1 MVEKM
6 VVGKSKLASKLMGL
20 DREQLKTLIEMINA
34 RLVKQLSFEE
44 VQKFIQLDTLDDCK
58 QYLRVMLDFYF
69 DVIKS
74 PEGRKATSH
83 IEDDRNIWMQ
93 TLFSEG
99 FHFLSL
105 LDGVGYNR
113 GIDRLNPIID
123 PSVLF
128 SIARRIYESVIAFE
142 LLFIIPNSEDKR
154 TILYNLFMAH
164 GLSERL
170 KNLDEKMRSHN
181 PERVAEEQKDIDECL
196 KEIESTELYSKLDQ
210 QTKNIIHNAFG
221 KKFRYTF
228 KENNSLEFVNYDD
241 ADNLLRIKNDILK
254 GTYSYFSLHGHPSY
268 VSIFQFRDA
277 FKNDDRADTSIM
289 APHATQCVLAFMS
302 IFIVD
307 YMKLVPEIKSMY
319 DKLEEPRRFAIGM
332 YEDAMRGEK
341 KFK

>member
-1 MVEKM
+1 MEF
-6 VVGKSKLASKLMGL
+6 SK
-20 DREQLKTLIEMINA
+20 EQLKKLSDLLKSRSE
-34 RLVKQLSFEE
+34 KQLTIEE
-44 VQKFIQLDTLDDCK
+44 VQKFIQLDTIDDCK

-74 PEGRKATSH
+74 PEGRKATSY
-83 IEDDRNIWMQ
+83 IEDDRNICMQ

-105 LDGVGYNR
+105 LDGVGYNK
-113 GIDRLNPIID
+113 GIDRLNPIVD

-128 SIARRIYESVIAFE
+128 SVARRIYESVIAFE
-142 LLFIIPNSEDKR
+142 ILFVIPDSEDKKA
-154 TILYNLFMAH
+154 ILYNLFMAH

-170 KNLDEKMRSHN
+170 KNIDEEMRSHN

-196 KEIESTELYSKLDQ
+196 REIEGTDLYSELDQ
-210 QTKNIIHNAFG
+210 QTKNIIKNAFG
-221 KKFRYTF
+221 KKFRYIF
-228 KENNSLEFVNYDD
+228 KEDNSLEFVNYDD
-241 ADNLLRIKNDILK
+241 ADKLLRIKNNMLK

-277 FKNDDRADTSIM
+277 FNNDSRADISLM

-302 IFIVD
+302 FFIVD
-307 YMKLVPEIKSMY
+307 YMKLVPEIKTMF
-319 DKLEEPRRFAIGM
+319 DKFEEPRRFAIGM
-332 YEDAMRGEK
+332 YEDAMRGEM

>member
-1 MVEKM
+1 MEF
-6 VVGKSKLASKLMGL
+6 SK
-20 DREQLKTLIEMINA
+20 EQLKKLSDLLKSRSE
-34 RLVKQLSFEE
+34 KQLTIEE
-44 VQKFIQLDTLDDCK
+44 VQKFIQLDTIDDCK

-74 PEGRKATSH
+74 PEGRKATSY

-105 LDGVGYNR
+105 LDGVGYNK
-113 GIDRLNPIID
+113 GIDRLNPIVD

-128 SIARRIYESVIAFE
+128 SVARRIYESVIAFE
-142 LLFIIPNSEDKR
+142 ILFVIPDSEDKKA
-154 TILYNLFMAH
+154 ILYNLFMAH

-170 KNLDEKMRSHN
+170 KNIDEEMRSHN

-196 KEIESTELYSKLDQ
+196 REIEGTDLYSELDQ
-210 QTKNIIHNAFG
+210 QTKNIIKNAFG
-221 KKFRYTF
+221 KKFRYIF
-228 KENNSLEFVNYDD
+228 KEDNSLEFVNYDD
-241 ADNLLRIKNDILK
+241 ADILLRIKNNMLK

-277 FKNDDRADTSIM
+277 FNNDSRADISLM

-302 IFIVD
+302 FFIVD
-307 YMKLVPEIKSMY
+307 YMKLVPEIKTMF
-319 DKLEEPRRFAIGM
+319 DKFEEPRRFAIGM
-332 YEDAMRGEK
+332 YEDAMRGEM

>member
-1 MVEKM
+1 MEF
-6 VVGKSKLASKLMGL
+6 SK
-20 DREQLKTLIEMINA
+20 EQLKKLSDLLKSRSE
-34 RLVKQLSFEE
+34 KQLTIEE
-44 VQKFIQLDTLDDCK
+44 VQKFIQLDTIDDCK

-74 PEGRKATSH
+74 PEGRKATSY

-105 LDGVGYNR
+105 LDGVGYNK
-113 GIDRLNPIID
+113 GIDRLNPIVD

-128 SIARRIYESVIAFE
+128 SVARRIYESVIAFE
-142 LLFIIPNSEDKR
+142 ILFVIPDSEDKKA
-154 TILYNLFMAH
+154 ILYNLFMAH

-170 KNLDEKMRSHN
+170 KNIDEEMRSHN

-196 KEIESTELYSKLDQ
+196 REIEGTDLYSELDQ
-210 QTKNIIHNAFG
+210 QTKNIIKNAFG
-221 KKFRYTF
+221 KKFRYIF
-228 KENNSLEFVNYDD
+228 KEDNSLEFVNYDD
-241 ADNLLRIKNDILK
+241 ADKLLRIKNNMLK

-277 FKNDDRADTSIM
+277 FNNDSRADISLM

-302 IFIVD
+302 FFIVD
-307 YMKLVPEIKSMY
+307 YMKLVAEIKTMF
-319 DKLEEPRRFAIGM
+319 DKFEEPRRFAIGM
-332 YEDAMRGEK
+332 YEDAMRGEM

>member
-1 MVEKM
+1 MEF
-6 VVGKSKLASKLMGL
+6 SK
-20 DREQLKTLIEMINA
+20 EQLKKLSDLLKSRSE
-34 RLVKQLSFEE
+34 KQLTIEE
-44 VQKFIQLDTLDDCK
+44 VQKFIQLDTIDDCK

-74 PEGRKATSH
+74 PEGRKATSY

-105 LDGVGYNR
+105 LDGVGYNK
-113 GIDRLNPIID
+113 GIDRLNPIVD

-128 SIARRIYESVIAFE
+128 SVARRIYESVIAFE
-142 LLFIIPNSEDKR
+142 ILFVIPDSEDKKA
-154 TILYNLFMAH
+154 ILYNLFMAH

-170 KNLDEKMRSHN
+170 KNIDEEMRSHN

-196 KEIESTELYSKLDQ
+196 REIEGTDLYSELDQ
-210 QTKNIIHNAFG
+210 QTKNIIKNAFG
-221 KKFRYTF
+221 KKFRYIF

-241 ADNLLRIKNDILK
+241 ADKLLRIKNNMLK

-277 FKNDDRADTSIM
+277 FNNDSRADISLM

-302 IFIVD
+302 FFIVD
-307 YMKLVPEIKSMY
+307 YMKLVPEIKAMY

>member
-1 MVEKM
+1 MEF
-6 VVGKSKLASKLMGL
+6 SK
-20 DREQLKTLIEMINA
+20 EQLKKLSDLLKSRSE
-34 RLVKQLSFEE
+34 KQLTIEE
-44 VQKFIQLDTLDDCK
+44 VQKFIQLDTIDDCK

-74 PEGRKATSH
+74 PEGRKATSY

-105 LDGVGYNR
+105 LDGVGYNK
-113 GIDRLNPIID
+113 GIDRLNPIVD

-128 SIARRIYESVIAFE
+128 SVARRIYESVIAFE
-142 LLFIIPNSEDKR
+142 ILFVIPDSEDKKA
-154 TILYNLFMAH
+154 ILYNLFMAH

-170 KNLDEKMRSHN
+170 KNIDEEMRSHN

-196 KEIESTELYSKLDQ
+196 REIEGTDLYSELDQ
-210 QTKNIIHNAFG
+210 QTKNIIKNAFG
-221 KKFRYTF
+221 KKFRYIF
-228 KENNSLEFVNYDD
+228 KEDNSLEFVNYDD
-241 ADNLLRIKNDILK
+241 ADKLLRIKNNMLK

-277 FKNDDRADTSIM
+277 FKNDNRADTSIM

-307 YMKLVPEIKSMY
+307 YMKLVPEIKAMY

-341 KFK
+341 KFQ

>member
-1 MVEKM
+1 MEF
-6 VVGKSKLASKLMGL
+6 SK
-20 DREQLKTLIEMINA
+20 EQLKKLSDLLKSRSE
-34 RLVKQLSFEE
+34 KQLTIEE
-44 VQKFIQLDTLDDCK
+44 VQKFIQLDTIDDCK

-74 PEGRKATSH
+74 PEGRKATSY

-105 LDGVGYNR
+105 LDGVGYNK
-113 GIDRLNPIID
+113 GIDRLNPIVD

-128 SIARRIYESVIAFE
+128 SVARRIYESVIAFE
-142 LLFIIPNSEDKR
+142 ILFVIPDSEDKKA
-154 TILYNLFMAH
+154 ILYNLFMAH

-170 KNLDEKMRSHN
+170 KNIDEEMRSHN
-181 PERVAEEQKDIDECL
+181 PERVAEEQKDIDECMR
-196 KEIESTELYSKLDQ
+196 EIEGTDLYSELDQ
-210 QTKNIIHNAFG
+210 QTKNIIKNAFG
-221 KKFRYTF
+221 KKFRYIF
-228 KENNSLEFVNYDD
+228 KEDNSLEFVNYDD
-241 ADNLLRIKNDILK
+241 ADKLLRIKNNMLK

-277 FKNDDRADTSIM
+277 FNNDSRADISLM

-302 IFIVD
+302 FFIVD
-307 YMKLVPEIKSMY
+307 YMKLVPEIKTMF
-319 DKLEEPRRFAIGM
+319 DKFEEPRRFAIGM
-332 YEDAMRGEK
+332 YEDAMRGEM

>member
-1 MVEKM
+1 MEF
-6 VVGKSKLASKLMGL
+6 SK
-20 DREQLKTLIEMINA
+20 EQLKKLSDLLKSRSE
-34 RLVKQLSFEE
+34 KQLTIEE
-44 VQKFIQLDTLDDCK
+44 VQKFIQLDTIDDCK

-74 PEGRKATSH
+74 PEGRKATSY

-105 LDGVGYNR
+105 LDGVGYNK
-113 GIDRLNPIID
+113 GIDRLNPIVD

-128 SIARRIYESVIAFE
+128 SVARRIYDSVIAFE
-142 LLFIIPNSEDKR
+142 LLFVIPDSEDKKV
-154 TILYNLFMAH
+154 ILYNLFMAH

-170 KNLDEKMRSHN
+170 KNIDEEMRSHN
-181 PERVAEEQKDIDECL
+181 PEWVAEEQKDIDECL
-196 KEIESTELYSKLDQ
+196 KEIEGTDLYSELDQ
-210 QTKNIIHNAFG
+210 QTKNIIKNAFG
-221 KKFRYTF
+221 KKFRYIF
-228 KENNSLEFVNYDD
+228 KEDNSLEFVNYDD
-241 ADNLLRIKNDILK
+241 ADKLLRIKNNMLK

-277 FKNDDRADTSIM
+277 FNNDSRADISLM

-302 IFIVD
+302 FFIVD
-307 YMKLVPEIKSMY
+307 YMKLVPEIKTMF
-319 DKLEEPRRFAIGM
+319 DKFEEPRRFAIGM

>member
-1 MVEKM
+1 MEF
-6 VVGKSKLASKLMGL
+6 SK
-20 DREQLKTLIEMINA
+20 EQLKKLSDLLKSRSE
-34 RLVKQLSFEE
+34 KQLTIEE
-44 VQKFIQLDTLDDCK
+44 VQKFIQLDTIDDCK

-74 PEGRKATSH
+74 PEGRKATSY

-105 LDGVGYNR
+105 LDGVGYNK
-113 GIDRLNPIID
+113 GIDRLNPIVN

-128 SIARRIYESVIAFE
+128 SVARRIYESVIAFE
-142 LLFIIPNSEDKR
+142 ILFVIPDSEDKKA
-154 TILYNLFMAH
+154 ILYNLFMAH

-170 KNLDEKMRSHN
+170 KNIDEEMRSHN

-196 KEIESTELYSKLDQ
+196 REIEGTDLYSELDQ
-210 QTKNIIHNAFG
+210 QTKNIIKNAFG
-221 KKFRYTF
+221 KKFRYIF
-228 KENNSLEFVNYDD
+228 KEDNSLEFVNYDD
-241 ADNLLRIKNDILK
+241 ADKLLRIKNNMLK

-277 FKNDDRADTSIM
+277 FNNDSRADISLM

-302 IFIVD
+302 FFIVD
-307 YMKLVPEIKSMY
+307 YMKLVPEIKTMF
-319 DKLEEPRRFAIGM
+319 DKFEEPRRFAIGM
-332 YEDAMRGEK
+332 YEDAMRGEM

>member
-1 MVEKM
+1 MEF
-6 VVGKSKLASKLMGL
+6 SK
-20 DREQLKTLIEMINA
+20 EQLKKLSDLLKSRSE
-34 RLVKQLSFEE
+34 KQLTIEE
-44 VQKFIQLDTLDDCK
+44 VQKFIQLDTIDDCK
-58 QYLRVMLDFYF
+58 QHLRVMLDFYF

-74 PEGRKATSH
+74 PEGRKATSY

-105 LDGVGYNR
+105 LDGVGYNK
-113 GIDRLNPIID
+113 GIDRLNPIVD

-128 SIARRIYESVIAFE
+128 SVARRIYESVIAFE
-142 LLFIIPNSEDKR
+142 ILFVIPDSEDKKA
-154 TILYNLFMAH
+154 ILYNLFMAH

-170 KNLDEKMRSHN
+170 KNIDEEMRSHN
-181 PERVAEEQKDIDECL
+181 PERVVEEQKDIDECL
-196 KEIESTELYSKLDQ
+196 REIEGTDLYSELDQ
-210 QTKNIIHNAFG
+210 QTKNIIKNAFG
-221 KKFRYTF
+221 KKFRYIF

-241 ADNLLRIKNDILK
+241 ADKLLRIKNNMLK

-277 FKNDDRADTSIM
+277 FNNDSRADISLM

-302 IFIVD
+302 FFIVD
-307 YMKLVPEIKSMY
+307 YMKLVPEIKTMF
-319 DKLEEPRRFAIGM
+319 DKFEEPRRFAIGM

-341 KFK
+341 KFKQPRK

>member
-1 MVEKM
+1 MEF
-6 VVGKSKLASKLMGL
+6 SK
-20 DREQLKTLIEMINA
+20 EQLKKLSDLLKSRSE
-34 RLVKQLSFEE
+34 KQLTIEE
-44 VQKFIQLDTLDDCK
+44 VQKFIQLDTIDDCK

-74 PEGRKATSH
+74 PEGRKATSY

-105 LDGVGYNR
+105 LDGVGYNK
-113 GIDRLNPIID
+113 GIDRLNPIVD

-128 SIARRIYESVIAFE
+128 SVARRIYESVIAFE
-142 LLFIIPNSEDKR
+142 ILFIIPDSEDKKA
-154 TILYNLFMAH
+154 ILYNLFMAH

-170 KNLDEKMRSHN
+170 KNIDEEMRSHN

-196 KEIESTELYSKLDQ
+196 REIEGTDLYSELDQ
-210 QTKNIIHNAFG
+210 QTKNIIKNAFG
-221 KKFRYTF
+221 KKFRYIF
-228 KENNSLEFVNYDD
+228 KEDNSLEFVNYDD
-241 ADNLLRIKNDILK
+241 ADKLLRIKNNMLK

-277 FKNDDRADTSIM
+277 FNNDSRADISLM

-302 IFIVD
+302 FFIVD
-307 YMKLVPEIKSMY
+307 YMKLVPEIKTMF
-319 DKLEEPRRFAIGM
+319 DKFEEPRRFAIGM